1 MPPAI
6 TKLLDPVFRDL
17 SSDQLLQRC
26 IHGQTQNANEAF
38 NHILWQKCP
47 KQVFVGRDTIKLSL
61 YSAVI
66 NFNIGFSGIMQ
77 ALRTLGLSISK
88 YANHGCIKKD
98 QLRIAHSKRKRSK
111 EGKRGRKKLRALNK
125 GFVDKEMEE
134 EGRKSYSSGSF

>member
-1 MPPAI
+1 MPSAI
-6 TKLLDPVFRDL
+6 TKLLDPVVRDL

-26 IHGQTQNANEAF
+26 IHGQTQNAIEAF

-47 KQVFVGRDTIKLSL
+47 KQVFVGRDTLQLSL

-77 ALRTLGLSISK
+77 VLRTLGLCISK
-88 YANHGCIKKD
+88 YADHGCIKTD
-98 QLRIAHSKRKRSK
+98 QLRIAHSKRTSSE
-111 EGKRGRKKLRALNK
+111 EGKRRRKKLRALNK

>member
-1 MPPAI
+1 MKKGIGAVLYHCSDIENEQERYKCCPRDQGSWCKWWSDKLKYKNKLNLPPAI

-47 KQVFVGRDTIKLSL
+47 KQVFVGRDTIQLSL

-77 ALRTLGLSISK
+77 VLRTLGLSISK
-88 YANHGCIKKD
+88 YADHGCIKTD
-98 QLRIAHSKRKRSK
+98 
-111 EGKRGRKKLRALNK
+111 
-125 GFVDKEMEE
+125 
-134 EGRKSYSSGSF
+134 